1 MASDAALSAAFE
13 SHRAYLLRVAY
24 GTLGSVADAEDV
36 VQEAW
41 LRLARL
47 QDPGVIEDL
56 RAWLTRVVG
65 RLALDALRRARH
77 TREQYVGEWLPE
89 PLVSGGSA
97 AIAGAAARV
106 GPGTGSGPGGG
117 DPVDRVTL
125 DESVTMALLVVL
137 ERLSPAERTAFV
149 LHDVFGM
156 PFEDVGDV
164 VGRAPA
170 AVRQLAARARRHV
183 DEARPRHPATR
194 EDHRRVVEAFAVACA
209 EGDLDAL
216 LATLG
221 EDVVWRS
228 DGGGHVTAMRYP
240 LHGRDRV
247 AKAALGFARRA
258 PQASVPALVNG
269 WPGLV
274 ERDSRGILTVMSFTL
289 DDSRIVG
296 IEAVR
301 NPDKLT
307 HVDLL

>member
-1 MASDAALSAAFE
+1 MADTAALSAAFE
-13 SHRAYLLRVAY
+13 SHRAHLLRVAY
-24 GTLGSVADAEDV
+24 STLGSVADAEDV

-47 QDPGVIEDL
+47 EDPGEIEDL

-65 RLALDALRRARH
+65 RLALDALRRARSA
-77 TREQYVGEWLPE
+77 RETYFGEWLPE
-89 PLVSGGSA
+89 PVVGDTA
-97 AIAGAAARV
+97 ATRTAT
-106 GPGTGSGPGGG
+106 PD
-117 DPVDRVTL
+117 DPADRVTL

-137 ERLSPAERTAFV
+137 ESLSPAERTAFV

-156 PFEDVGDV
+156 PFEEVGEV

-194 EDHRRVVEAFAVACA
+194 EDHRRVIKAFAVACA

-247 AKAALGFARRA
+247 AKAALGFHRRT
-258 PQASVPALVNG
+258 PQASTLALVNG

-274 ERDSRGILTVMSFTL
+274 ERDAQGVLTVMSFTV
-289 DDSRIVG
+289 DGGRIVG
-296 IEAVR
+296 IESMR
-301 NPDKLT
+301 NPEKLT
-307 HVDLL
+307 RVDLL

>member
-1 MASDAALSAAFE
+1 MADTAALSAAFE
-13 SHRAYLLRVAY
+13 SHRAHLVRVAY

-47 QDPGVIEDL
+47 EDAGEIEDL

-65 RLALDALRRARH
+65 RLALDALRRARRA
-77 TREQYVGEWLPE
+77 RETYFGEWLPE
-89 PLVSGGSA
+89 PLVSDTA
-97 AIAGAAARV
+97 ATRTAT
-106 GPGTGSGPGGG
+106 PD
-117 DPVDRVTL
+117 DPADRVTL

-156 PFEDVGDV
+156 PFEEVGEV

-194 EDHRRVVEAFAVACA
+194 EDHRRVIKAFAVACA

-247 AKAALGFARRA
+247 AKAALGFHRRA
-258 PQASVPALVNG
+258 PQASAPALVNG

-274 ERDSRGILTVMSFTL
+274 ERDARGVLTVMSFTV
-289 DDSRIVG
+289 DGGRIVA
-296 IEAVR
+296 IESMR
-301 NPDKLT
+301 NPEKLT
-307 HVDLL
+307 RVDLL

>member
-1 MASDAALSAAFE
+1 MADVAELSAAFE
-13 SHRAYLLRVAY
+13 SHRAHLLRVAY

-47 QDPGVIEDL
+47 NDPGAVNDL

-65 RLALDALRRARH
+65 RLALDALRHARRARE
-77 TREQYVGEWLPE
+77 TYFGEWLPE
-89 PLVSGGSA
+89 PVVSNTA
-97 AIAGAAARV
+97 TTGAA
-106 GPGTGSGPGGG
+106 GPD
-117 DPVDRVTL
+117 DPADRVTL

-137 ERLSPAERTAFV
+137 ESLSPAERTAFV
-149 LHDVFGM
+149 LHDVFAM
-156 PFEDVGDV
+156 PFEEVGEV

-216 LATLG
+216 LTTLG

-228 DGGGHVTAMRYP
+228 DGGGHVSAMRYP
-240 LHGRDRV
+240 LHGRARI

-258 PQASVPALVNG
+258 PQASAPALVNG

-274 ERDSRGILTVMSFTL
+274 RRDSRGVLTVMSFTV
-289 DDSRIVG
+289 DGGRIVG
-296 IEAVR
+296 IESMR

>member
-1 MASDAALSAAFE
+1 MADSTALSAAFE
-13 SHRAYLLRVAY
+13 SHRAHLVRVAY

-47 QDPGVIEDL
+47 EDPDEINDL

-65 RLALDALRRARH
+65 RLALDALRLARH
-77 TREQYVGEWLPE
+77 DRENYVGEWLPE
-89 PLVSGGSA
+89 PV
-97 AIAGAAARV
+97 V
-106 GPGTGSGPGGG
+106 GNTVPTGPVAPD
-117 DPVDRVTL
+117 DPADRVTL

-137 ERLSPAERTAFV
+137 ESLSPAERTAFV

-183 DEARPRHPATR
+183 DEARPRHPASR
-194 EDHRRVVEAFAVACA
+194 EDHRRVIEAFAVACA

-221 EDVVWRS
+221 EDVVWRA
-228 DGGGHVTAMRYP
+228 DGGGRVTAMRYP

-247 AKAALGFARRA
+247 AKAALGFARRP
-258 PQASVPALVNG
+258 PQAAALALVNG

-274 ERDSRGILTVMSFTL
+274 ERDSRGILTVMSFTV
-289 DDSRIVG
+289 DGGRIVG
-296 IEAVR
+296 IESMR

-307 HVDLL
+307 HVDVL

>member
-1 MASDAALSAAFE
+1 MADTAALSAAFE
-13 SHRAYLLRVAY
+13 SHRAHLLRVAY

-47 QDPGVIEDL
+47 QDPGEIEDL

-65 RLALDALRRARH
+65 RLALDALRRARAR
-77 TREQYVGEWLPE
+77 REAYFGEWLPE
-89 PLVSGGSA
+89 PVVGDA
-97 AIAGAAARV
+97 APTGPAA
-106 GPGTGSGPGGG
+106 PD
-117 DPVDRVTL
+117 DPADRMTL

-137 ERLSPAERTAFV
+137 ESLSPAERTAFL

-156 PFEDVGDV
+156 PFEEVGEV

-183 DEARPRHPATR
+183 DAARPRHPATR
-194 EDHRRVVEAFAVACA
+194 EDHRRVVKAFAVACA
-209 EGDLDAL
+209 EGDLDGL

-228 DGGGHVTAMRYP
+228 DGGGHVSAMRYP

-258 PQASVPALVNG
+258 PQASALALVNG

-274 ERDSRGILTVMSFTL
+274 ERDSQGVLMVMSFTV
-289 DDSRIVG
+289 DDHRIVG
-296 IEAVR
+296 IESMR
-301 NPDKLT
+301 NPYKLT

>member
-1 MASDAALSAAFE
+1 MADTTALSVAFE
-13 SHRAYLLRVAY
+13 SHRAHLLRVAY

-47 QDPGVIEDL
+47 QDPDEIEDL

-65 RLALDALRRARH
+65 RLALDALRQTRRAR
-77 TREQYVGEWLPE
+77 EAYFGEWLPE
-89 PLVSGGSA
+89 PLVGHAAPSGSTA
-97 AIAGAAARV
+97 
-106 GPGTGSGPGGG
+106 PD
-117 DPVDRVTL
+117 DPADQVTL

-137 ERLSPAERTAFV
+137 ESLSPAERTAFL

-156 PFEDVGDV
+156 PFEQVGEV

-183 DEARPRHPATR
+183 DEARPRHPATP
-194 EDHRRVVEAFAVACA
+194 EEHRRVVEAFAVARA

-228 DGGGHVTAMRYP
+228 DGGGHVSAMRYP
-240 LHGRDRV
+240 LRGRDRV
-247 AKAALGFARRA
+247 AKAALGFARRV
-258 PQASVPALVNG
+258 PEASAPALVNG

-274 ERDSRGILTVMSFTL
+274 ERDSQGVLTVMSFTV
-289 DDSRIVG
+289 DGGRIV
-296 IEAVR
+296 AVESMR

>member
-1 MASDAALSAAFE
+1 MADTAALSAAFE
-13 SHRAYLLRVAY
+13 SHRAHLLRVAY

-47 QDPGVIEDL
+47 EDPDEISDL

-65 RLALDALRRARH
+65 RLALDALRRACH
-77 TREQYVGEWLPE
+77 TRETYVGEWLPE
-89 PLVSGGSA
+89 PVVSDTA
-97 AIAGAAARV
+97 RTGAVA
-106 GPGTGSGPGGG
+106 PG
-117 DPVDRVTL
+117 DPADRVTL

-137 ERLSPAERTAFV
+137 ESLSPAERTAFV

-156 PFEDVGDV
+156 PFEDVGEV
-164 VGRAPA
+164 VGRAPG

-194 EDHRRVVEAFAVACA
+194 EDHRRVIEAFAVACA

-228 DGGGHVTAMRYP
+228 DGGGHVTALRQP

-247 AKAALGFARRA
+247 AKALLGFARRA
-258 PQASVPALVNG
+258 PKAAALALVNG

-274 ERDSRGILTVMSFTL
+274 VRDSEDVLTVVSFTV
-289 DDSRIVG
+289 DGGRIVG
-296 IEAVR
+296 MESMR